1 MPTSRMSFGVV
12 CIIKVACLDHFIAN
26 DEEFL
31 KVEVDG
37 FAEIGIQF
45 NGVRGME
52 IDKNLQELEVRA
64 YKGCECVIPLKSAS
78 NLIWHELE

>member
-26 DEEFL
+26 DEDFL
-31 KVEVDG
+31 KMDVDG
-37 FAEIGIQF
+37 FAEIQL

-78 NLIWHELE
+78 NLI